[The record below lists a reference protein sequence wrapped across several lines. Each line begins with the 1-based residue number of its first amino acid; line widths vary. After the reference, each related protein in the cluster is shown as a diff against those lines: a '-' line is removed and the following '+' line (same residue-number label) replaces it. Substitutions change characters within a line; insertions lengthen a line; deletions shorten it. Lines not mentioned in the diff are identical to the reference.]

1 MSIWL
6 AIPFVALGAALPIH
20 APAQDSF
27 LPTPIRATTQPLP
40 LFPLRE
46 LNRGHEGWVLIDLA
60 VSDEGVVG
68 DARIVESSGSKAFDE
83 VALETLQKWRFDP
96 ASRKTICRVL
106 VNFEFHR
113 TYPRLSRRFLSR
125 YKSAHEAIDNGD
137 LEKAQDLVDKMR
149 HDSKLT
155 VFELAYTNIAAGHV
169 AAERGERAE
178 QLKYFR
184 RAMLNEGRW
193 LENRTYRYLL
203 YAAVVLEIQEE
214 DFASALRDYALLT
227 ETSTGREIAAD
238 LDEPI
243 RLVRSIIDGDSS
255 VTPPFMVADMEVS
268 VRRERPNQRGN
279 TLGRRDYSGS
289 SIAEREYQRM
299 QKPQKQN

>member
-1 MSIWL
+1 M
-6 AIPFVALGAALPIH
+6 ADAGTGAE
-20 APAQDSF
+20 
-27 LPTPIRATTQPLP
+27 
-40 LFPLRE
+40 FPLADAGTCHHTAFAFVSLVE
-46 LNRGHEGWVLIDLA
+46 LGRGHEGWVLIDLA

-68 DARIVESSGSKAFDE
+68 DARIVDSSGSKAFNDA
-83 VALETLQKWRFDP
+83 ALDTLQKWRFDP
-96 ASRKTICRVL
+96 VPRKAKSRVL
-106 VNFEFHR
+106 VSFEFHR
-113 TYPRLSRRFLSR
+113 TYPQLSRRFLSR

-149 HDSKLT
+149 HDSKVN
-155 VFELAYTNIAAGHV
+155 VFELAYTYIAAGRV
-169 AAERGERAE
+169 ADARGERTE

-193 LENRTYRYLL
+193 LENRTYRHLL
-203 YAAVVLEIQEE
+203 YATVVLEIQEE

-243 RLVRSIIDGDSS
+243 RLVRSMVDGDNSI
-255 VTPPFMVADMEVS
+255 TPPFMVADMAVS
-268 VRRERPNQRGN
+268 VKRERPNQRGN
-279 TLGRRDYSGS
+279 ALGRRDYPGS

>member
-6 AIPFVALGAALPIH
+6 VTLIVALGAALPVH
-20 APAQDSF
+20 AQAQDSL
-27 LPTPIRATTQPLP
+27 LPTLVRPTTQPLP
-40 LFPLRE
+40 LFPSRE
-46 LNRGHEGWVLIDLA
+46 LSRGHEGWVLLDLT

-68 DARIVESSGSKAFDE
+68 DARIVDSSGSKAFDAA
-83 VALETLQKWRFDP
+83 ALDAIQKWRFEP
-96 ASRKTICRVL
+96 VPGKTKSRVL

-113 TYPRLSRRFLSR
+113 TYPQLSRRFLSR
-125 YKSAHEAIDNGD
+125 YKTAHQAIDDGD
-137 LEKAQDLVDKMR
+137 LEKAQDLVEKMR

-169 AAERGERAE
+169 AAERGKRAE

-243 RLVRSIIDGDSS
+243 RLIRSIVDGDNSI
-255 VTPPFMVADMEVS
+255 TPPFMVADMEVS
-268 VRRERPNQRGN
+268 VKRERPNQRGN
-279 TLGRRDYSGS
+279 SLGRRDYSGS